1 MNFTVKNC
9 RVSVNFYFFALICAA
24 AFFDRSGVMQWGLL
38 AALLHECGHLAAML
52 LIPGQSPGKISITP
66 FGMKIENS
74 PLSEFARGNS
84 VVLAAGSVVNLLS
97 AAVTFG
103 IQPDFAAVSLV
114 LGMMNLLPVEG
125 MDGGG
130 LLRNIIEGFLPPSSA
145 GRVMNYVTW
154 TTLGAMFLLGL
165 YVLIATGYNISLL
178 GAAAMLALAR
188 KRSTR
193 P

>member
-1 MNFTVKNC
+1 M
-9 RVSVNFYFFALICAA
+9 NFYFFALLCAA

-114 LGMMNLLPVEG
+114 LGM
-125 MDGGG
+125 
-130 LLRNIIEGFLPPSSA
+130 
-145 GRVMNYVTW
+145 
-154 TTLGAMFLLGL
+154 TLGAMFLLGL

-188 KRSTR
+188 KRN
-193 P
+193 PCP